1 MASPCLL
8 PKALHDATLGGIR
21 SPGFFN
27 LLQSGDK
34 DGKIVH
40 LCKAWFEQYD
50 PIHDQV
56 LDAQKEGSKNPGLL
70 LVVTAMEKICRLFR
84 SLAFLLGS
92 SEVEGSAKDVMYFA
106 NYRGK
111 DLFDK
116 AIRDALMAP
125 PPASDGNAAAP
136 ANPWTWTKLV
146 DEVIKTAGSAAA
158 LQPLYDATMDE
169 LKKIKGKNADELAW
183 TSDGLR
189 TLVANAKKIQAGVRK
204 SQTEQMEKA
213 MLAPLLAWSG
223 EIVKKEVSAETF
235 ACAEAG
241 LEALTLLKARP
252 GAMDRLEALK
262 AWLAASASTV
272 ARLSL
277 AALAKETNESRTFNL
292 TQLNNIL
299 AKVEIGS
306 CEDMT
311 QTLLNFAAD
320 ILNVTFG
327 KAGCWMALPVGLGIG
342 RIRHKLEPFCRQ
354 HFLLAAR
361 SRLQLQIIHILFNF
375 IHFFSRWSLDL
386 TH

>member
-8 PKALHDATLGGIR
+8 LKALHDATLGGIR

-40 LCKAWFEQYD
+40 LCKAWFDQYD

-56 LDAQKEGSKNPGLL
+56 VDAQKEGSNCPGLL

-84 SLAFLLGS
+84 ALAFLLGS
-92 SEVEGSAKDVMYFA
+92 SEVEASAMDVLYFA
-106 NYRGK
+106 NYKGK

-125 PPASDGNAAAP
+125 PPASDGNA

-158 LQPLYDATMDE
+158 LQPLYDATMDD
-169 LKKIKGKNADELAW
+169 LKKIKGKNADDLAW
-183 TSDGLR
+183 TCDGLR

-204 SQTEQMEKA
+204 SQTDQMEKA
-213 MLAPLLAWSG
+213 MLAPLLAWSDG
-223 EIVKKEVSAETF
+223 IVKKEVSAETF

-241 LEALTLLKARP
+241 LEALNLLKARP

-327 KAGCWMALPVGLGIG
+327 KAGCWMVLPVGLGIG
-342 RIRHKLEPFCRQ
+342 RIRHKLEPFCCQ
-354 HFLLAAR
+354 HFLLAARTAR
-361 SRLQLQIIHILFNF
+361 SRLQLQIIHIFF

-386 TH
+386 TL